1 MIKKIILIS
10 FFPLFFTYSSSAQS
24 FKGGLHIGL
33 LATQVDGDFRGS
45 YNKPGL
51 FVGAFALLP
60 FYNETMGIQLEL
72 NYAQKGSKSQGRLS
86 DGTLNKSRLALHQIE
101 VPVLYRW
108 EFVNNLSIMGGLS
121 FNMIVDNKVYDI
133 SGSVMPDWANVYE
146 IKFFELGLLL
156 GLNYIVQDHY
166 GFSFRYGYSL
176 TPIGPS
182 LDPHPIPARRGLRN
196 NFLQFHFSY
205 QF

>member
-10 FFPLFFTYSSSAQS
+10 FFPLFFAYSSSAQK

-33 LATQVDGDFRGS
+33 LGTQVDGDFRGN

-51 FVGAFALLP
+51 FAGAFVLLP
-60 FYNETMGIQLEL
+60 FYHETMGIQMEL
-72 NYAQKGSKSQGRLS
+72 NYAQKGSKSQGKNP
-86 DGTLNKSRLALHQIE
+86 DGTLNKSRLSLHQIE

-108 EFVNNLSIMGGLS
+108 EFINNLSVMGGLS
-121 FNMIVDNKVYDI
+121 FNMIVNSKVYDI
-133 SGSVMPDWANVYE
+133 SGSVMQDWEHDYN

-166 GFSFRYGYSL
+166 EFSFRYGYSL
-176 TPIGPS
+176 TPIGIS
-182 LDPHPIPARRGLRN
+182 HDTRRRFLGGLRN

>member
-1 MIKKIILIS
+1 MIKKIAFVGIIYLLTLQGIQ
-10 FFPLFFTYSSSAQS
+10 AQR
-24 FKGGLHIGL
+24 FKGGLNLGL
-33 LATQVDGDFRGS
+33 LATQVDGDNRGN

-51 FVGAFALLP
+51 FAGAYVLLP
-60 FYNETMGIQLEL
+60 FKNKTMGMQMEL
-72 NYAQKGSKSQGRLS
+72 NYAQKGSKTQGKNA

-108 EFVNNLSIMGGLS
+108 EFINNLSVMGGLS
-121 FNMIVDNKVYDI
+121 FNMIVNSKVYDI
-133 SGSVMPDWANVYE
+133 SGIIIPDWAHDYN

-156 GLNYIVQDHY
+156 GLNYMFKEHY

-176 TPIGPS
+176 TPVGTSPNIRS
-182 LDPHPIPARRGLRN
+182 GLRN